1 MIGNNLTSD
10 SLNKSKHDDKLKY
23 LLTRYHGKEEI
34 TCNIFLFYDITNFIA
49 TKSQNSIYQQGFGMI
64 FCNPGPIATAR
75 YLVFF
80 MKLIN

>member
-49 TKSQNSIYQQGFGMI
+49 TKS
-64 FCNPGPIATAR
+64 
-75 YLVFF
+75 
-80 MKLIN
+80 